1 MWIWLSLCVTICVG
15 VELECPSVTP
25 GTIPGVVK
33 MSFLT
38 SVWGQGQGKWIG
50 GAYFQAMKDVNT
62 KTKLL
67 PGYSME
73 TLFADTQ
80 EDTMDSLQAMTDQY
94 MNGTFG
100 FIGPDGTCAIEATVA
115 TAWNLPM
122 ISYGCHDFAM
132 SRVPH
137 VTRLQSTF
145 IQIQPSTSK
154 VSKSIL
160 AVLQYFKWRTVTM
173 VVGTSDVWN
182 QTACSLQQMTS
193 DHDIKV
199 TQKVYFKEP
208 YPSNTNF
215 PAIVEKTY
223 RRTRI
228 YIFLGD
234 YYALIDF
241 ARAIDRKPE
250 TNTGEYVIIARAADD
265 RPYNTE
271 DHNFFIKTPFE
282 VNVTEECVSAFRS
295 VLLLVPRAP
304 NNPHW
309 ETFLQNVRDLNHKPP
324 INLPPLPPIVSKHH
338 VPISAAYLY
347 DAVMVFAKAMAK
359 VIGMGGSPRN
369 GSAVIQQIRNSKFH
383 SIQGY
388 DVYIDAFGDAEGNYS
403 VLSLTSEFPGRL
415 EQVGDFKM
423 MSDELAYPDFYLKH
437 DINWQL
443 GRVPRDE
450 PECGFD
456 EERCQYEPDWKIA
469 TICSVVAAAF
479 SVASVFA
486 CRHYLYEQK
495 LARLLWKIEYKDL
508 ILVDSVN
515 DIIPP
520 ACPKRK
526 STNPWRFLI
535 SSDEPER
542 ATLLGNTKGDMK
554 NGESKKSIIIGS
566 LKGTIVAIKH
576 IYRKNVDINRSLKKQ
591 LQLRKELNHDNINRF
606 IGASVDPPRVYIIAQ
621 FCARGSLADIL
632 QNDDLHL
639 DDMFIASLVA
649 DLIKGMLFIHESEL
663 VFHGNLKSSN
673 CLVDSRWVLQISDF
687 GLHHLMY
694 KDTSPKH
701 DTDTYFKGL
710 LWKAPELLRD
720 ISHNIFGSQKGDI
733 YSFALILFET
743 HARKWPWED
752 TELPPKE
759 IIRKLR
765 GGGEHVIRPDVATL
779 RCEDYI
785 KQCITDCWTENPE
798 ARPDFK
804 YVRYRLRPMQQGLKP
819 NIFDNMLAIME
830 KYANNLE
837 ALVAERT
844 EQLSLEKKMTENLLF
859 RMLPRS
865 VANQLKRGYM
875 VAPEHYECASIYF
888 SDIVGF
894 TALSAESTPMQVIDM
909 LNELYTCF
917 DSIIEHY
924 DVYKVETIG
933 DAYMVVSGLPLRN
946 GNHHAGEI
954 ASMSLHLLKEIK
966 AFRIRHR
973 PDDTLKL
980 RIGIHSGPCVAGVV
994 GLRMPR
1000 YTLFGDTVNT
1010 ASRMETT
1017 GVPLRIHC
1025 SLECKLLLDRLGGY
1039 KLLERGFVSM
1049 KGKGEQFTYF
1059 LEDQE
1064 TSVRIR
1070 RISKSDRM
1078 SRTESHDSQAT
1089 DTDHSVVDSK
1099 CRVRTRNGHIPKEN
1113 CMLKLREMSMKYLTS
1128 SDYCVHDEKK
1138 AECETTQPSNAP
1150 DAHQNNNT
1158 QSHDYSCA
1166 YFREQETMPLMLV
1179 KDGNNG
1185 YVGPEKADFAED
1197 VV

>member
-1 MWIWLSLCVTICVG
+1 MWHWLSLCVTLFLG
-15 VELECPSVTP
+15 VDGESPRVTP
-25 GTIPGVVK
+25 TTTHGAVK

-50 GAYFQAMKDVNT
+50 GAYFQAIKDVNK
-62 KTKLL
+62 KTKVL
-67 PGYSME
+67 PGYSLE

-80 EDTMDSLQAMTDQY
+80 DDTMDSLQAMTDQY
-94 MNGTFG
+94 INGTFG

-137 VTRLQSTF
+137 MTRLQSSF

-160 AVLQYFKWRTVTM
+160 AVLQYFKWRTITM
-173 VVGTSDVWN
+173 VVGTSDEWN
-182 QTACSLQQMTS
+182 QTARSLQQMTS

-199 TQKVYFKEP
+199 TQMVYFKEP

-304 NNPHW
+304 NNPSW

-347 DAVMVFAKAMAK
+347 DAVMVFAQAMAR
-359 VIGMGGSPRN
+359 VIETGGSPRN
-369 GSAVIQQIRNSKFH
+369 GSAVVQQIRNSKFQ

-388 DVYIDAFGDAEGNYS
+388 DVYIDAVGDAEGNYS
-403 VLSLTSEFPGRL
+403 VLSLTSEHPGRL

-423 MSDELAYPDFYLKH
+423 TSGELGYPDFYLKH

-469 TICSVVAAAF
+469 TICSVVAAAL

-508 ILVDSVN
+508 ILVDSVH

-542 ATLLGNTKGDMK
+542 ATLLGNTKQDMK
-554 NGESKKSIIIGS
+554 NGDSKKSITIGS
-566 LKGTIVAIKH
+566 FKGTIVAIKH

-606 IGASVDPPRVYIIAQ
+606 IGASVDPPRIYIITQ

-632 QNDDLHL
+632 QNEDLHL
-639 DDMFIASLVA
+639 DDMFVASLVA

-701 DTDTYFKGL
+701 DTDTYHKGL

-720 ISHNIFGSQKGDI
+720 ISHNTFGSQKGDV

-743 HARKWPWED
+743 HARKGPWED
-752 TELPPKE
+752 IEFPPKE

-779 RCEDYI
+779 HCEEYI
-785 KQCITDCWTENPE
+785 KQCITDSWTENPD

-804 YVRYRLRPMQQGLKP
+804 YIRYRLRPMQQGLKP

-875 VAPEHYECASIYF
+875 VAPEHYECVSIYF

-966 AFRIRHR
+966 AFRISHR

-1025 SLECKLLLDRLGGY
+1025 SRECKSLLDKLGGY
-1039 KLLERGFVSM
+1039 KLVERGYVSM

-1070 RISKSDRM
+1070 RISKSERLR
-1078 SRTESHDSQAT
+1078 RTESHDSQPS
-1089 DTDHSVVDSK
+1089 DTDQSVSK
-1099 CRVRTRNGHIPKEN
+1099 YNFRTQNGHIPKEK

-1128 SDYCVHDEKK
+1128 SDYRVHNEGQV
-1138 AECETTQPSNAP
+1138 ECETTQPSSVP
-1150 DAHQNNNT
+1150 DTHQNNNT
-1158 QSHDYSCA
+1158 QSHNYSCA

-1185 YVGPEKADFAED
+1185 YVGPESADLAED
-1197 VV
+1197 IV